1 MIFESTIAVNALLKP
16 ALKMEGIGDDEAL
29 VFAIEEIDGEDC
41 LVIVEEDEIIDKVF
55 EEYYEML
62 RAEGIDVD

>member
-1 MIFESTIAVNALLKP
+1 MCSSDL
-16 ALKMEGIGDDEAL
+16 
-29 VFAIEEIDGEDC
+29 FAIEEVDDEDC